1 MKVSPIKPAI
11 LMDKRPLA
19 SSQAAPS
26 SYESVR
32 QQVER
37 ALQTSGLKEIEQLL
51 SARAPAPRDLLM
63 AQIKISAFHLKVELV
78 SRAAESG
85 LATLRKFQ
93 QGQ

>member
-1 MKVSPIKPAI
+1 MKVTPVKPTPAAKT
-11 LMDKRPLA
+11 LLSENSTTAP
-19 SSQAAPS
+19 QA
-26 SYESVR
+26 YESVR

-37 ALQTSGLKEIEQLL
+37 ALQTSGLKEVEQLL

-63 AQIKISAFHLKVELV
+63 AQIKISAFHLKVEFV